1 MSSDYAAI
9 RRDNEKRYGTDI
21 GRIGPMLL
29 ADRYDDRT
37 HFIFELL
44 QNAEDSMKK
53 RAEWSGPREIA
64 FALDGESL
72 TVSHYGRPFDEADV
86 RGVCG
91 IAESTKD
98 ANSIGRFGIGFK
110 SVYTFTDRPE
120 IHSGAEAF
128 AIEKY
133 VWPTVAAPRERQADE
148 TRIWLPLKSDDLTA
162 HADLEKGF
170 RSLGASSLLF
180 LKHIEQI
187 GWSVKGAASGV
198 YMRSAP
204 ETLGPNVRRIT
215 VIGQETGRPDVDQ
228 TWLVFDREVFSA
240 DGKSVGSVELA
251 FSTEKGD
258 DAEWV
263 VQPIATSP
271 LVVFFPTVVSTH
283 LGFLVQGPYRTTPS
297 RDNVPKG
304 DPWNQHLVDE
314 TAMLLIDAVRWL
326 RDQDLWD
333 VSGLR
338 CLPLNEELFPE
349 GSMFAPLFEAVR
361 EALTTEPLLPRYG
374 GGYVEATRAKLARTQ
389 EIRDLLDPG
398 QITAIFGGDASA
410 WLSGDITQDRAP
422 DVREY
427 VINELD
433 VSEITPVSLVPKL
446 SKGFLEAQTDDWVV
460 RLYEF
465 LAGQGAALARRA
477 DPPPLVR
484 LTDGT
489 HVTPLADGKPNAFL
503 PAPFASDF
511 PTVRA
516 AVCASP
522 EAIAFLRSLG
532 LTEPD
537 PVDDVIWNLLPK
549 YRKPEVDVSDDD
561 YAADIARI
569 LKAFATD
576 SAVQKEKLLLQLRET
591 SFVMAVD
598 AGDGAG
604 YVSRPG
610 DVYIATERLKTLF
623 AQVPGVFIVDDSYP
637 CLRGEPVRDLLEAC
651 GALRYLRPEDAPKAL
666 TWDER
671 RKLRVEA
678 GHEQTSGSNDS
689 VTDWDL
695 EGLNALIATLPS
707 LPPDQRLQRAQTLWD
722 SLSDLEDRRGHG
734 VFTGSYSWT
743 HYGSYRKEFPSAFI
757 RTLNSAAWIPD
768 EDGSL
773 HPPSDIVFETLGW
786 KENAFLASKIA
797 FKPALLDELA
807 REAGI
812 DPAALDF
819 LRRHGLTN
827 LEELKARLGI
837 EESSEPQGDE
847 QPGDEQAG
855 SEPADEEADQE
866 SSNPYD
872 DASDLY
878 GDEMPD
884 IAPGTPDPDGGD
896 SLPSG
901 SGGSGSRSGGD
912 RSGRD
917 RSGTGSTGGSNRG
930 NETSGRGKTE
940 SGSGAGPRMP
950 GKAGG
955 RPFVSYVAA
964 EHDDDGSDPDGL
976 DQAARMKIEEVAIDR
991 IIAREPQLARTAAGN
1006 AGFDLFE
1013 PGPDRAPNRWVEVK
1027 AMTGSLKDR
1036 PVGLS
1041 KPQFDLAAQ
1050 KGDAFWLYVVERA
1063 SDDDQFRILRIQ
1075 DPARKAKTFTFD
1087 HGWAEIAHLDPP
1099 HVADAADERI
1109 GEDANA
1115 K

>member
-1 MSSDYAAI
+1 MSSDYVAI
-9 RRDNEKRYGTDI
+9 RRENEKRYGTDI

-44 QNAEDSMKK
+44 QNAEDSLKK
-53 RAEWSGPREIA
+53 RAQWGGPREIA
-64 FALDGESL
+64 FALDDESL
-72 TVSHYGRPFDEADV
+72 TISHYGRLFDEADV
-86 RGVCG
+86 RGICG

-98 ANSIGRFGIGFK
+98 ENSIGRFGIGFK

-120 IHSGAEAF
+120 IHSGAESF
-128 AIEKY
+128 AIENY
-133 VWPTVAAPRERQADE
+133 VWPTVAAPRDRQADE
-148 TRIWLPLKSDDLTA
+148 TRIWLPLKPEDLTA
-162 HADLEKGF
+162 HADLERGF
-170 RSLGASSLLF
+170 RSLGPSSLLF

-187 GWSVKGAASGV
+187 GWSVHGGASGV

-215 VIGQETGRPDVDQ
+215 LIGQETGRPDVDQ

-297 RDNVPKG
+297 RDNVPKS

-338 CLPLNEELFPE
+338 CLPLNEELFPD
-349 GSMFAPLFEAVR
+349 GSMFAPMFEAVR
-361 EALTTEPLLPRYG
+361 EALKTEPLLPRYG
-374 GGYVEATRAKLARTQ
+374 GGYVEAARAKLARTQ
-389 EIRDLLDPG
+389 EIRDLLDSS
-398 QITAIFGGDASA
+398 QIAAIFSGEASA

-422 DVREY
+422 DVRDY
-427 VINELD
+427 VMDELD

-446 SKGFLEAQTDDWVV
+446 SKGFLEGQSDDWIV

-477 DPPPLVR
+477 DLPPLVR
-484 LTDGT
+484 LSDGT
-489 HVTPLADGKPNAFL
+489 HVTPLADGKANAFL

-549 YRKPEVDVSDDD
+549 YRKSEVNVSDED
-561 YAADIARI
+561 YAADIGRI
-569 LKAFATD
+569 LQAFATD
-576 SAVQKEKLLLQLRET
+576 SAVQREKLLLQLRET
-591 SFVMAVD
+591 PFVMAVD
-598 AGDGAG
+598 AGNGAG
-604 YVSRPG
+604 YTSRPG
-610 DVYIATERLKTLF
+610 DAYIATERLKSLF
-623 AQVPGVFIVDDSYP
+623 AQVPGVFIVDDSYA
-637 CLRGEPVRDLLEAC
+637 CLRGEPVRELLEAC
-651 GALRYLRPEDAPKAL
+651 GALRYLRPGNAPRAL

-671 RKLRVEA
+671 RELRVEA
-678 GHEQTSGSNDS
+678 GHEQTSGSNDN
-689 VTDWDL
+689 VVDWDL
-695 EGLNALIATLPS
+695 QGLNALIATLPA
-707 LPPDQRLQRAQTLWD
+707 LPADQRLQRAQTLWD

-734 VFTGSYSWT
+734 VFTGTYSWT

-757 RTLNSAAWIPD
+757 RSLNSAAWIPG
-768 EDGSL
+768 EDGDL
-773 HPPSDIVFETLGW
+773 HPPSEIVFESLGW

-837 EESSEPQGDE
+837 EENSEQTEDE
-847 QPGDEQAG
+847 ETAG
-855 SEPADEEADQE
+855 EEVDSEPAGME
-866 SSNPYD
+866 SAQDPSNPCD

-878 GDEMPD
+878 GDDMPN

-901 SGGSGSRSGGD
+901 SRSGGSGARSGSD
-912 RSGRD
+912 RC
-917 RSGTGSTGGSNRG
+917 GTGSTGASNSKSG
-930 NETSGRGKTE
+930 TAGRGKTKNGPGN
-940 SGSGAGPRMP
+940 GSRTP
-950 GKAGG
+950 GKSGG

-964 EHDDDGSDPDGL
+964 EHDDGGSDPDGL
-976 DQAARMKIEEVAIDR
+976 DQATRMRIEEVAINR
-991 IIAREPQLARTAAGN
+991 ILALEPQLSRTAAGN
-1006 AGFDLFE
+1006 PGFDLFE
-1013 PGPDRAPNRWVEVK
+1013 PGPDGSYARWIEVK
-1027 AMTGSLKDR
+1027 AMTGSLNDR

-1041 KPQFDLAAQ
+1041 KSQFDLAAQ
-1050 KGDAFWLYVVERA
+1050 KGDTFWLYVVERA

-1075 DPARKAKTFTFD
+1075 DPARKTKTFTFD
-1087 HGWAEIAHLDPP
+1087 RGWAEIAQLVPP
-1099 HVADAADERI
+1099 EQS
-1109 GEDANA
+1109 G
-1115 K
+1115 